1 MYLQQVVM
9 MTVVKIKHQTYHLYI
24 LMVLAPLFILFL
36 SLFIGRYPL
45 SIRDIT
51 HVMMSFFS
59 DREVQ
64 DTHEVLIRY
73 IRLPR
78 VILGLLVGGSL
89 AISGTAFQGLF
100 RNPLVSSGMLGVSAG
115 AGFGAAL
122 AIILFNSFYYVYFMS
137 FVFGLL
143 AVVLS
148 FFVGRLCSANQT
160 ITLVLGG
167 VIIGSIFSALTSFA
181 KYVADPYNQLPAIV
195 YWLMGSLS
203 RAQYQ
208 DIVTAGIPMILGS
221 GGLIV
226 LRWRMNALSM
236 GDREAQTLGINVK
249 MNRIYVVV
257 CATLATAGAV
267 SVSGVIGWVGL
278 VVPHMG
284 RMITGSDNRFLV
296 PLSFSIG
303 ACFLIVVDDISR
315 IVSGSEMPLGIL
327 TAIVGGPFFIYL
339 LKKTKGK
346 EWG

>member
-1 MYLQQVVM
+1 MRPQQRSRLRAFGFIGLIVG
-9 MTVVKIKHQTYHLYI
+9 
-24 LMVLAPLFILFL
+24 APLLAL
-36 SLFIGRYPL
+36 CASLFIGRYPL
-45 SIRDIT
+45 SVIDIARALCPGMAGGDVNEMHAT
-51 HVMMSFFS
+51 
-59 DREVQ
+59 
-64 DTHEVLIRY
+64 LIRY

-78 VILGLLVGGSL
+78 AILGVMVGGSL
-89 AISGTAFQGLF
+89 AISGAAFQGLF

-122 AIILFNSFYYVYFMS
+122 AIILFHGAAPVYVLAFG
-137 FVFGLL
+137 FGLL

-148 FFVGRLCSANQT
+148 FFVGRLCSASPT

-203 RAQYQ
+203 RAQYA
-208 DIVTAGIPMILGS
+208 DILMSGIPMLVGS
-221 GGLIV
+221 AGLIV
-226 LRWRMNALSM
+226 MRWRINVLSM
-236 GDREAQTLGINVK
+236 GDREARALGIQVGVL
-249 MNRIYVVV
+249 RAAIII

-267 SVSGVIGWVGL
+267 AVSGVIGWIGL

-284 RMITGSDNRFLV
+284 RMIAGSDNRLLI

-303 ACFLIVVDDISR
+303 ACFLLLVDNISR
-315 IVSGSEMPLGIL
+315 VISGSEMPLGIL

-339 LKKTKGK
+339 LKQSKGR
-346 EWG
+346 ELA